1 MKSQIEHI
9 NIHSFHLI
17 SEMFTIY
24 LPFYIARRLA
34 LNLCNYQRG
43 GKGKGKGREG
53 EGKEKRREWEW
64 EGKVR
69 IGLSWVKRRDL
80 GWVKGGDKGWV
91 KGVKQG
97 KS

>member
-34 LNLCNYQRG
+34 LNLCNYQNEY
-43 GKGKGKGREG
+43 KLTNCTHALHQSIDIKCTCILIYK
-53 EGKEKRREWEW
+53 
-64 EGKVR
+64 
-69 IGLSWVKRRDL
+69 
-80 GWVKGGDKGWV
+80 
-91 KGVKQG
+91 
-97 KS
+97 

>member
-43 GKGKGKGREG
+43 GKGREGEEKGRGREGNGNGKGR
-53 EGKEKRREWEW
+53 
-64 EGKVR
+64 
-69 IGLSWVKRRDL
+69 
-80 GWVKGGDKGWV
+80 
-91 KGVKQG
+91 
-97 KS
+97 